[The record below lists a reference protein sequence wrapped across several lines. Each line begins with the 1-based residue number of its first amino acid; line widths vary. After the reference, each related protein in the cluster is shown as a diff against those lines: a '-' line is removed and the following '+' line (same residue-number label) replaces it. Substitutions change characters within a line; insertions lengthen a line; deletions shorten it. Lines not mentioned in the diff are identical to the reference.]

1 MKTAWLLHG
10 TGGNDK
16 DYFWFADTRK
26 YLESKGYEVW
36 WPLLPHTE
44 KPNLEDTRNYIE
56 EDHTH
61 FVYDEETIIIGHSS
75 ACPVI
80 LSMLQWFKVPV
91 KQVILVSG
99 FYQSLN
105 DDGYSDLMLEKDGYK
120 WGQIKKAAKEIV
132 LINSDN
138 DPWGCDD
145 NQARPVATKLGAK
158 LIVAKDQGHMGSGTY
173 NQPYREFPLLKE
185 LLV

>member
-10 TGGNDK
+10 TGGSDK
-16 DYFWFADTRK
+16 DYFWFGDTK
-26 YLESKGYEVW
+26 SFLESKGHQVW

-44 KPNLEDTRNYIE
+44 KPNLEETRNYIE
-56 EDHTH
+56 DNMP
-61 FVYDEETIIIGHSS
+61 YKDEETIIIGHSS

-80 LSMLQWFKVPV
+80 LSFLQWVKIEP

-105 DDGYSDLMLEKDGYK
+105 DNGYSDLMLEKDYD
-120 WGQIKKAAKEIV
+120 WDNIKKAAKEII

-138 DPWGCDD
+138 DPWGCNDK
-145 NQARPVATKLGAK
+145 QALPIAIKLNAALVVATG
-158 LIVAKDQGHMGSGTY
+158 QGHMGSGKF
-173 NQPYREFPLLKE
+173 NQPYKEFSLLKR
-185 LLV
+185 LLKVN